1 MAAGSGGAASRAR
14 AAATSGLR
22 FRNAAAPVYPDGN
35 QKSAGCALLAHSGLQ
50 REMLMR
56 DRRIIAAA
64 IIASFA
70 WVSVGKADD
79 PAKYPDWSGQWRWP
93 IKGANRYDPTKAPG
107 RAQQAPLTPEY
118 QAIFEASLADQAA
131 GGQGANASYACIP
144 AGLPRDLAGNQGFEF
159 VVTPKTTHVVYVNAM
174 PRRIYTDGRA
184 FPDDAVP
191 TFGGYSIGH
200 WTDTDGDG
208 VYDQLEIETRNFNG
222 PRTFD
227 NAGIPL
233 HSDNQTIVKERIWR
247 DPANPE
253 MMHNEVTTFDHA
265 LTRPWTVHKTY
276 VLQKKPVWIE
286 NICSV
291 GNQHVQIG
299 KEGYFLSAEGL
310 LMPSKKGQAAPD
322 LRYFKQVQK

>member
-1 MAAGSGGAASRAR
+1 LRTPVCSGE
-14 AAATSGLR
+14 T
-22 FRNAAAPVYPDGN
+22 
-35 QKSAGCALLAHSGLQ
+35 
-50 REMLMR
+50 LMR

-70 WVSVGKADD
+70 WAAAGKAQDTAKSD
-79 PAKYPDWSGQWRWP
+79 AAKYDAAKYPDWSGQWRWP
-93 IKGANRYDPTKAPG
+93 VKRANRYDPTKAPG
-107 RAQQAPLTPEY
+107 RAQEAPLTPEY

-174 PRRIYTDGRA
+174 PRRIYTDGRD
-184 FPDDAVP
+184 FPDDVEP

-200 WTDTDGDG
+200 WTDTNGDG
-208 VYDQLEIETRNFNG
+208 VYDQLEVETRRFNG

-233 HSDNQTIVKERIWR
+233 HSDNETIVKERIWR
-247 DPANPE
+247 DRENPE
-253 MMHNEVTTFDHA
+253 VMHNEVTTFDHA
-265 LTRPWTVHKTY
+265 LTRPWTVQKTY
-276 VLQKKPVWIE
+276 VLQKKPIWIE

-299 KEGYFLSAEGL
+299 KEGYFLSADGL
-310 LMPSKKGQAAPD
+310 LMPQKKGQPAPD
-322 LRYFKQVQK
+322 LRYFKDARK